1 MNEDVSNVEYLGEVR
16 KSPAQV
22 LKVSVGTYLGRAYV
36 YTTIWTKDE
45 QDPGM
50 GEATRMGLT
59 LRPDTLRDLLP
70 LLEAALKVAKAR
82 KPERPGRR

>member
-50 GEATRMGLT
+50 GEAPAADGIRTVSRSDSR
-59 LRPDTLRDLLP
+59 RP
-70 LLEAALKVAKAR
+70 
-82 KPERPGRR
+82 RRR